1 MMKNA
6 LFAMVSA
13 LMLVGFATTSC
24 DNTPGPG
31 TAEVKVYNK
40 DGLAQKNILVRLFC
54 TEPECVVE
62 REGRTNELGVYTE
75 SFDLP
80 VVLRVRA
87 VRYDTTITVSG
98 IGPNQIPETVSGIG
112 PNQIKKVSVD
122 SVCGEGFIQVE
133 NDDVASETITI
144 LRCN

>member
-1 MMKNA
+1 MMKKA

-40 DGLAQKNILVRLFC
+40 DGVAQKNIPVKLFC
-54 TEPECVVE
+54 TEPECVVQ
-62 REGRTNELGVYTE
+62 REGHTNELGIYTE

-87 VRYDTTITVSG
+87 VRYDTTVTYSG
-98 IGPNQIPETVSGIG
+98 IGPNR
-112 PNQIKKVSVD
+112 IKKVAVD

-133 NDDVASETITI
+133 NDEVASETITI

>member
-1 MMKNA
+1 MKKA

-98 IGPNQIPETVSGIG
+98 IGPNQI
-112 PNQIKKVSVD
+112 KKVSVD

>member
-1 MMKNA
+1 MMKKA

-54 TEPECVVE
+54 TEPECVIE

-98 IGPNQIPETVSGIG
+98 IGPNQI
-112 PNQIKKVSVD
+112 KKVSVD

>member
-1 MMKNA
+1 
-6 LFAMVSA
+6 MVSA

-98 IGPNQIPETVSGIG
+98 IGPNQI
-112 PNQIKKVSVD
+112 KKVSVD

>member
-98 IGPNQIPETVSGIG
+98 IGPNQI
-112 PNQIKKVSVD
+112 KKVSVD

>member
-1 MMKNA
+1 MMKKA

-87 VRYDTTITVSG
+87 VRYDTTKTVTG
-98 IGPNQIPETVSGIG
+98 IGPNQITKI
-112 PNQIKKVSVD
+112 SVD

>member
-1 MMKNA
+1 MMKKA

-98 IGPNQIPETVSGIG
+98 IGPNQI
-112 PNQIKKVSVD
+112 KKVSVD